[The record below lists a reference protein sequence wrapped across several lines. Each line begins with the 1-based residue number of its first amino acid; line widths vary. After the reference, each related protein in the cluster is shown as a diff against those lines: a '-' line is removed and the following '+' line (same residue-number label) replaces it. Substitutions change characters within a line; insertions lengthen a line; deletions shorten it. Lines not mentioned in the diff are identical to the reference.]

1 MKLVKQTLTCI
12 LLRNLQTGKANIYMY
27 SIKKYT
33 NWLSP
38 GSFSRKLHTL
48 SSHATLYLPHKLCQ
62 WSNTILQRKIDNND
76 NNDNNIKKEA
86 YYSHG
91 IPQKRF

>member
-1 MKLVKQTLTCI
+1 
-12 LLRNLQTGKANIYMY
+12 MY

-48 SSHATLYLPHKLCQ
+48 SSHNLCQ
-62 WSNTILQRKIDNND
+62 WSNTILQRKIDNN
-76 NNDNNIKKEA
+76 NNNIKKKPIILTG
-86 YYSHG
+86 SHENDFN
-91 IPQKRF
+91 ITSEER